1 MRIWLDP
8 ERMAALG
15 VTPAEVSEALRA
27 NNFISA
33 AGSVKGDFVETPI
46 RAETSIASTDAFA
59 RLVVSTRGVSLIRL
73 GNVAPI
79 EPGPQGGDSASALDG
94 PKAREDM
101 RRGGRERV

>member
-46 RAETSIASTDAFA
+46 RAETSLATTEAFA
-59 RLVVSTRGVSLIRL
+59 RLVVATRGDSLIRL
-73 GNVAPI
+73 GNVASI
-79 EPGPQGGDSASALDG
+79 ELGPQGVDSSSAFDG
-94 PKAREDM
+94 LKAVFIEI
-101 RRGGRERV
+101 GRAHV